1 VKPEVITFIEIAKND
16 FEAAKILFREELYL
30 QAIFMLQQSLE
41 KAIKALLLK
50 FGIVDSE
57 KALKYEIGHNV
68 VKNTLQL
75 MAEIICNGRKEIQNM
90 ILQHILQYKDLLR
103 GLQNLQLLVQKVEE
117 YAKFACEQYIREKD
131 YLFMLIEN
139 FKDKVFE
146 PLNEENK
153 KIINMAVDSATVL
166 SSLLTLPFDELF
178 ESILHIISQRK
189 ELIKSNNSEKQ
200 IKEVQT
206 NIILA
211 IDLTLLL
218 AYHIPFDSSII
229 EELRYRRSRIEENT
243 ILVWWSKQIMDLMLR
258 ANMFERIKGLILGVP
273 P

>member
-57 KALKYEIGHNV
+57 EALKYEIGHNV

-75 MAEIICNGRKEIQNM
+75 MAEMICNGIKEIQK
-90 ILQHILQYKDLLR
+90 IQKQYKDLR
-103 GLQNLQLLVQKVEE
+103 TLLQKVEE

-131 YLFMLIEN
+131 YLFKQIEN

-146 PLNEENK
+146 PINEENK
-153 KIINMAVDSATVL
+153 KIINMVVDSVSVL

-178 ESILHIISQRK
+178 ESILRIISQHK
-189 ELIKSNNSEKQ
+189 ELIKSNNNEERIKELEEQ
-200 IKEVQT
+200 IKELQT
-206 NIILA
+206 NINLA

-218 AYHIPFDSSII
+218 TYHIPFDSSII

-243 ILVWWSKQIMDLMLR
+243 ILIWWSKQIMDLMLR